1 MEFKDMKFGEILALK
16 YNFDF
21 EVINDALSLQISNDK
36 YKDLKL
42 GEILKEQNKIED
54 DLINEVLKIQEKEIP
69 TIIFNQ
75 NVTSNELLMNKEN
88 NNQNIETL
96 SHNETN
102 NLLLNNSSD
111 EIVLQEN
118 NLLNL
123 SELDNSI
130 KEIETKIAEAKN
142 GLVDAL
148 SLYPDSSSNEQLQ
161 IWFVCVKEG

>member
-69 TIIFNQ
+69 TTIFNQ
-75 NVTSNELLMNKEN
+75 NVTSNELLV
-88 NNQNIETL
+88 T
-96 SHNETN
+96 
-102 NLLLNNSSD
+102 
-111 EIVLQEN
+111 
-118 NLLNL
+118 
-123 SELDNSI
+123 
-130 KEIETKIAEAKN
+130 KEIETIENINDIHFTN
-142 GLVDAL
+142 GIGLHADTHSTNGRETYNKDNNNYSELRKKYITAL
-148 SLYPDSSSNEQLQ
+148 AREKYDLYKSNNFG
-161 IWFVCVKEG
+161 I